1 VTQPEDEKTVLELK
15 SDPDQPATV
24 PTRPVR
30 VGPLTIGA
38 GDPCLIAGPCSAEP
52 DYPDQV
58 ELLQEAGVDGL
69 RASLFKPRTHPG
81 SFQGLGESGLD
92 LLREARRRTHLPLFT
107 EVLDAR
113 DAELVADL
121 VDCLWVGARNMQNF
135 RLLEALGDLGK
146 PVLLKRGMGAT
157 IDEWVGAS
165 EYLRRRGNH
174 QIVLCERGI
183 RTFEPST
190 RNTLDLS
197 SVVVVRERTDLP
209 VLVDPSHAAGNRRW
223 VAALARAALA
233 AGADGLLVE
242 AHPAP
247 EQAWSDGEQAIDL
260 TQLAS
265 LVYDVRRAAIGRSD
279 LGSEPSPRPHL
290 ARVLEEEIARL
301 TALRERLGLASES
314 HD

>member
-1 VTQPEDEKTVLELK
+1 MTQPEDEKAVLELQT
-15 SDPDQPATV
+15 DPEQPGPI

-38 GDPCLIAGPCSAEP
+38 GDPCVIAGPCSMEP
-52 DYPDQV
+52 GYPGQA
-58 ELLQEAGVDGL
+58 ELLQQAGVDGL
-69 RASLFKPRTHPG
+69 RANLFKPRTHPE
-81 SFQGLGESGLD
+81 SFQGLGEAGLD
-92 LLREARRRTHLPLFT
+92 LLREARSRTRLPFFT

-113 DAELVADL
+113 EAELVRDL

-135 RLLEALGDLGK
+135 RLLEALGELGK

-157 IDEWVGAS
+157 VDEWVAAS

-174 QIVLCERGI
+174 QVVLCERGI

-233 AGADGLLVE
+233 VGADGLLVE
-242 AHPAP
+242 AHPQP
-247 EQAWSDGEQAIDL
+247 DQAWSDGDQTMDL
-260 TQLAS
+260 TQLRS
-265 LVYDVRRAAIGRSD
+265 LVDDVRGAAIRRSGD
-279 LGSEPSPRPHL
+279 GSDPQPRPCL
-290 ARVLEEEIARL
+290 ARVLDQEIARL
-301 TALRERLGLASES
+301 TALRDRLRVASEVA
-314 HD
+314 

>member
-1 VTQPEDEKTVLELK
+1 MCQTVLELQ
-15 SDPDQPATV
+15 SDPEQPGPF
-24 PTRPVR
+24 PTHPVR

-52 DYPDQV
+52 GYPDQV
-58 ELLQEAGVDGL
+58 VLLEEAGVDGL
-69 RASLFKPRTHPG
+69 RANLFKPRTRPG
-81 SFQGLGESGLD
+81 SFQGLGEAGLD
-92 LLREARRRTHLPLFT
+92 LLREARGRTHLPLFT

-113 DAELVADL
+113 EAELVAGL
-121 VDCLWVGARNMQNF
+121 ADCLWVGARNMQNF

-157 IDEWVGAS
+157 VDEWVGAS

-174 QIVLCERGI
+174 QVVLCERGI

-242 AHPAP
+242 AHPRP
-247 EQAWSDGEQAIDL
+247 DQAWSDGEQAIDL
-260 TQLAS
+260 TQLRE
-265 LVYDVRRAAIGRSD
+265 LVHDVRRAAIRHREDGGPD
-279 LGSEPSPRPHL
+279 PEPRPAL
-290 ARVLEEEIARL
+290 TRVLTDEITRL
-301 TALRERLGLASES
+301 TALRDRLGLASEVA
-314 HD
+314 